1 MIRICL
7 IVALT
12 TALGGC
18 GWFDRSAEERLVGER
33 ISVLKYERS
42 LQPDASIADLTIRLP
57 KPVVN
62 REWPQSGG
70 YPNHAMHH
78 LAFGNSPS
86 RLWRRNIGRG
96 SNSERRLVTQPVVAN
111 DRVYAMDASARVGAY
126 SAETGQRF
134 WRRDLRPKSE
144 TEGTL
149 GGGLAFYNGRLYV
162 TTGFAQVIALDGD
175 SGKEIWRRDVSGP
188 MRAPPTANSGRILVV
203 TIDNKTH
210 ALAADDG
217 RLLWSHSGSPEVA
230 GFLGAAAPAVAQGI
244 VVVPYSSGE
253 LFALRLTDGER
264 LWMDFLAL
272 PQRTSAVLTIADIRG
287 APVIDRGRVFAISN
301 SGRMV
306 AINLRTGSRVWQQRL
321 SGRQSPWVAGDYV
334 YQVTVDGDLLCLSR
348 SDGRVRWVRSLPIF
362 ENARRKTGLISWAG
376 PVLVGDRLV
385 LAGSHGEVLAI
396 SPYSGDLLGR
406 IKMPDGMF
414 VPPVIANRT
423 LYFLTDD
430 ADLIALR

>member
-1 MIRICL
+1 MIRTCL

-18 GWFDRSAEERLVGER
+18 GWFDRSAAPRLTGER
-33 ISVLKYERS
+33 ISVMKYERS
-42 LQPDASIADLTIRLP
+42 LQPDASIADLAIRLP

-78 LAFGNSPS
+78 LELGNAPS
-86 RLWRRNIGRG
+86 RLWRTNIGRG
-96 SNSERRLVTQPVVAN
+96 SNSERRLVTRPVVAN

-126 SAETGQRF
+126 SAETGKRF

-162 TTGFAQVIALDGD
+162 TTGFAQVIALDGV
-175 SGKEIWRRDVSGP
+175 SGKVIWRRDVSGP
-188 MRAPPTANSGRILVV
+188 MRAPPTANSGRIFVV

-217 RLLWSHSGSPEVA
+217 RLLWSHNGSPEVA
-230 GFLGAAAPAVAQGI
+230 GFLGAAAPAVSQGI

-253 LFALRLTDGER
+253 LFALRLTDGNR
-264 LWMDFLAL
+264 LWMDYLAL

-321 SGRQSPWVAGDYV
+321 SGRQSPWVAGDFV
-334 YQVTVDGDLLCLSR
+334 YLVTVDGDLLCLSR
-348 SDGRVRWVRSLPIF
+348 SDGRVRWVRSLPLYK
-362 ENARRKTGLISWAG
+362 NARSKTGLISWAG

-385 LAGSHGEVLAI
+385 LAGSHGKVLAV
-396 SPYSGDLLGR
+396 SPYSGNLLGR